1 MCSGALICG
10 RRSTLPAS
18 ASGSSGPSPCE
29 APPDLSPTHL
39 AEFED
44 GAVPIRPDSLNSL
57 GFWGCCPLSSEDGGD
72 FESTCPRAVAAD
84 PVRLRPEERRVGKEW
99 VKPCSSRRWPVH

>member
-57 GFWGCCPLSSEDGGD
+57 GFWGCCTLSSEDGGE
-72 FESTCPRAVAAD
+72 FENPCPRAVAAD
-84 PVRLRPEERRVGKEW
+84 PVRLCRRAAGQIGRASLWERGGTYV
-99 VKPCSSRRWPVH
+99 

>member
-1 MCSGALICG
+1 MVSGARVGC
-10 RRSTLPAS
+10 RRSTLPAR

-57 GFWGCCPLSSEDGGD
+57 GFWGCCTLSSGDGGE
-72 FESTCPRAVAAD
+72 FENPCPRAVAAD
-84 PVRLRPEERRVGKEW
+84 PVRLCRRAAGPHQIGRAHV
-99 VKPCSSRRWPVH
+99 